1 MKKRLLIVD
10 DQYGIRNLLSEL
22 FIKDG
27 YETCTAATGK
37 EAIEIVQNEKIDL
50 ILLDIKIPGMDGID
64 ILNQINKM
72 NKDVKVIM
80 MTAYGELN
88 LLGEAM
94 EKGAVAYFL
103 KPFDIHE
110 IRQKVKKE
118 LY

>member
-10 DQYGIRNLLSEL
+10 DQHGIRILLSEL
-22 FIKDG
+22 FIKEG
-27 YETCTAATGK
+27 YETRAAATGE
-37 EAIEIVQNEKIDL
+37 EALEIVKNEKIDL

-64 ILNQINKM
+64 ILKRINKM

-103 KPFDIHE
+103 KPFDIDE
-110 IRQKVKKE
+110 IRKAVKKE
-118 LY
+118 LD

>member
-1 MKKRLLIVD
+1 MKKHLLIVD
-10 DQYGIRNLLSEL
+10 DQYGIRSLLSEL
-22 FIKDG
+22 FMKDG
-27 YETCTAATGK
+27 YETWTAATGE
-37 EAIEIVQNEKIDL
+37 EALEIVQNEKIDL

-64 ILNQINKM
+64 ILQQINKM
-72 NKDVKVIM
+72 KKDVKVIM

-94 EKGAVAYFL
+94 KKGAVAYFL
-103 KPFDIHE
+103 KPFDINE